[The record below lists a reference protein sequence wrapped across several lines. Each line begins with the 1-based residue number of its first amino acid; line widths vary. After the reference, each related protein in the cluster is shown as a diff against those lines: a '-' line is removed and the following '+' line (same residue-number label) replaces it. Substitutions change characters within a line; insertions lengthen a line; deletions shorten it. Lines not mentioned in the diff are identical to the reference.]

1 MKLLN
6 EEKAMELFMSGD
18 IFGLEEMK
26 KQVIETGNSDYS
38 DILNLLDL
46 IINMNYSLIETE
58 NNSYASKYNGEIR
71 EIYEKMLEDLFFK
84 LNIDI
89 DYYWNK

>member
-38 DILNLLDL
+38 NILDLLDL
-46 IINMNYSLIETE
+46 TLEMNYIVVETE
-58 NNSYASKYNGEIR
+58 MLYASEFNKKAMDLYADMKNKLFKI
-71 EIYEKMLEDLFFK
+71 LE
-84 LNIDI
+84 IDI